1 MKMLHVE
8 DLHVSYGDIEAI
20 RGLTL
25 EVRREEIVALIGANG
40 AGKTTLLRTISGL
53 KKPSGGRILFEGT
66 QIDLLRPSLFPRM
79 GIAHVPEGRHVFHEL
94 SVLDNLYLGAYSMGS
109 GRKAKAELDRIYS
122 LFPILRGRSA
132 QTSATLSGGEQQI
145 LVIAR
150 ALMGRPKLL
159 LLDEPSLGLSPLF
172 VQNVFLLI
180 GRIRKEGLTIL
191 LVEQNARMALK
202 TADRGYVIETGK
214 IVMEDEAGRLLS
226 NAKLKEW
233 YLGGS

>member
-1 MKMLHVE
+1 MLHIE
-8 DLHVSYGDIEAI
+8 DLYVKYGEIEAI
-20 RGLTL
+20 RSLTL
-25 EVRREEIVALIGANG
+25 EVRREEIATLIGAKG

-53 KKPSGGRILFEGT
+53 KRPFRGRILFEGSR
-66 QIDLLRPSLFPRM
+66 IDTLQPSMLPRM

-94 SVLDNLYLGAYSMGS
+94 SVLDNLYLGAYSAGS
-109 GRKAKAELDRIYS
+109 TRKAKEELSRVFS
-122 LFPILRGRSA
+122 LFPILRGRSR

-150 ALMGRPKLL
+150 ALMGRPRLL

-172 VQNVFLLI
+172 VQNIFLLI
-180 GRIRKEGLTIL
+180 DRIRKEGLTIL

-202 TADRGYVIETGK
+202 YADRGYVIETGR
-214 IVMEDEAGRLLS
+214 IVMEDEARELLT
-226 NAKLKEW
+226 NARLKEW